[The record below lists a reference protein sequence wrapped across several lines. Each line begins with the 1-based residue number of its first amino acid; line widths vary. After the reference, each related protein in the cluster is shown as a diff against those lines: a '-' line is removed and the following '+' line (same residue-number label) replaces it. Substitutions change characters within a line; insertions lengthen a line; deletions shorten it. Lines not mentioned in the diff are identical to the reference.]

1 MAKHDENKDLKSFS
15 RIGKVSLGDKTLRAS
30 KNATIG
36 IHMWGKIDFLTRYC
50 GWHFIWDNSAG
61 VGMTKYDDNDN
72 PARTDKKAKKI
83 KAQKL
88 VIKNLERTIAENK
101 IAKIVDPEKI
111 KGIKITELLEHVKK
125 LKQDNNSLREKIGQ
139 YRKEIS
145 RLCNKLYT
153 NEKTD

>member
-1 MAKHDENKDLKSFS
+1 MLNEDLFEEKDKEILKLKALIERF
-15 RIGKVSLGDKTLRAS
+15 K
-30 KNATIG
+30 
-36 IHMWGKIDFLTRYC
+36 
-50 GWHFIWDNSAG
+50 
-61 VGMTKYDDNDN
+61 KYDSNRKQYYADVLVELGQLRTYVSELED
-72 PARTDKKAKKI
+72 TDKKAKKI

-88 VIKNLERTIAENK
+88 VIKNLERTITENK

-111 KGIKITELLEHVKK
+111 KEIEITELLEHVKK
-125 LKQDNNSLREKIGQ
+125 LEQDNNSLREKIGQ

>member
-1 MAKHDENKDLKSFS
+1 MLNEDLFEEKDKEILKLKALIERF
-15 RIGKVSLGDKTLRAS
+15 K
-30 KNATIG
+30 
-36 IHMWGKIDFLTRYC
+36 
-50 GWHFIWDNSAG
+50 
-61 VGMTKYDDNDN
+61 KYDSNRKQYYADVLVELGQLRTYVSELED
-72 PARTDKKAKKI
+72 TDKKAKKI

-88 VIKNLERTIAENK
+88 VIKNLERTITENK

-125 LKQDNNSLREKIGQ
+125 LEQDNKSLREKIGQ